1 MKKVGNLYVL
11 ALPIT
16 RREKVKK
23 IGSIII
29 PETVRTKVTLMEGEV
44 KAVGNGTPMIPME
57 VKPGDHIMYMY
68 NENRPVIDEM
78 VLIQVDDIYLVV

>member
-1 MKKVGNLYVL
+1 MCS
-11 ALPIT
+11 PIT
-16 RREKVKK
+16 KREKVKK

-29 PETVRTKVTLMEGEV
+29 PDTVKTKTTLMEGEV

-57 VKPGDHIMYMY
+57 VEPGDHIMYMY